1 MSNNMNSSIIPPGA
15 PIPDPPGANLLAKV
29 PIFFVGVILLVYLIY
44 NVSLEVMDWRNFFTS
59 QETTVAEN
67 EKNEESG
74 IPPPLL
80 LGMLTH
86 PVADDPK
93 RCLECHD
100 LAEETLEVL
109 PGAFGGDM
117 TCMKCHPLKD
127 FDAQHRGHKFEPF
140 ESCTSCHS
148 PHKSIE
154 KPLMKE
160 TYVKTCT
167 LCHPFPNEK

>member
-1 MSNNMNSSIIPPGA
+1 MNSSIIPPGA
-15 PIPDPPGANLLAKV
+15 PIPDPPGANLFTKI
-29 PIFFVGVILLVYLIY
+29 PIFFVGLILLLYLIY
-44 NVSLEVMDWRNFFTS
+44 NISLEVVAWKNS
-59 QETTVAEN
+59 IKQQEPTVT
-67 EKNEESG
+67 KNESENKNRN
-74 IPPPLL
+74 PPAW

-86 PVADDPK
+86 PIANDPK

-100 LAEETLEVL
+100 LAEGTLEIL
-109 PGAFGGDM
+109 PGAFGGDQV
-117 TCMKCHPLKD
+117 CMGCHPLKD

-140 ESCTSCHS
+140 ESCTMCHS

-167 LCHPFPNEK
+167 LCHPFPNGK